1 MLCCLKIQWE
11 LLLLFEWLLFFFHL
25 PKMLMCPSQVLA
37 VFFAVEPVW
46 SSWPAVL
53 LRGLCVC
60 FHIVY
65 LHHLK
70 WLVARVCVTLPPA
83 WDHCRG
89 PTTLNTL
96 ATFQTLWYD
105 SLWRGV
111 AAPPLMVCDFFFF
124 PTGPM
129 TDTTA
134 HLLPPANV
142 TAWIRGINKHKK
154 KRNNE
159 PYITAQPWV
168 AFGTVD
174 AGLFFSSSGRVIERD
189 VTF

>member
-1 MLCCLKIQWE
+1 MCVVNA
-11 LLLLFEWLLFFFHL
+11 LLFENQMRTPTVVWMAAFFFHL

-37 VFFAVEPVW
+37 VFFTVEPVW
-46 SSWPAVL
+46 SAWPAVL

-60 FHIVY
+60 FPIVY

-111 AAPPLMVCDFFFF
+111 AAPPWWCVIFFFF
-124 PTGPM
+124 FQPARWLIPRLICCRLPM
-129 TDTTA
+129 
-134 HLLPPANV
+134 
-142 TAWIRGINKHKK
+142 
-154 KRNNE
+154 
-159 PYITAQPWV
+159 
-168 AFGTVD
+168 
-174 AGLFFSSSGRVIERD
+174 
-189 VTF
+189 